1 MKTIIRS
8 SILCA
13 AAVLTLAAQS
23 ATAQQYPNRP
33 VRILVG
39 YAPGGSTDTAARVI
53 GAKLQSMLGQAF
65 VVENIPGLNAI
76 IAHQRA
82 AKAAPDGY
90 TLIISSSADTVNAT
104 LNASK
109 TGYNYLTAFQPIARL
124 TQSSFFIVVNTSSPI
139 RTVRELFDYARKND
153 NVSFG
158 SSGLGTPS
166 HLGVELM
173 FQSQGIKAL
182 HVPYSGAGP
191 ATMAVLG
198 NTVTLAFA
206 NMSSGIS
213 LVEGGKVR
221 ALAQSSRTRSPLAPN
236 VPTLAESGVPDFD
249 VVSWAGIDGPAGMP
263 ANIVKLL
270 ADSSLAALK
279 SPDTIAT
286 LAKAGTEPYPQDT
299 AEYTAFLKNEVAQWA
314 KVLRAANIKAE

>member
-1 MKTIIRS
+1 MRIKFRS
-8 SILCA
+8 TLLCA
-13 AAVLTLAAQS
+13 ALLALATSS
-23 ATAQQYPNRP
+23 AHAQQYPNRP

-39 YAPGGSTDTAARVI
+39 YAPGGSTDTAARII
-53 GAKLQSMLGQAF
+53 GAKLQAALGQAF
-65 VVENIPGLNAI
+65 VVENIPGANAI
-76 IAHQRA
+76 LAHQRA

-124 TQSSFFIVVNTSSPI
+124 TQSSFFVVVSASSPI
-139 RTVRELFDYARKND
+139 RSVADLFDYARKND
-153 NVSFG
+153 NVSYG

-173 FQSQGIKAL
+173 FQSQGLKAL
-182 HVPYSGAGP
+182 HVPYAGAGP

-206 NMSSGIS
+206 NTASGIA

-221 ALAQSSRTRSPLAPN
+221 AIAQSGKVRSPLAPN
-236 VPTLAESGVPDFD
+236 VPTVAESGVPNFD

-270 ADSSLAALK
+270 ADTSLAALK

-299 AEYTAFLKNEVAQWA
+299 AEYTNFLKNEIAQWA
-314 KVLRAANIKAE
+314 KVLRTANVKPD